1 MEYDE
6 PHVLLSQ
13 SSSYLG
19 QLVDQTGPITAR
31 KLRDIAFV
39 ADQRKREIKLFI
51 CGAIKFDRAIMFCN
65 LTIFIPCTI
74 KKY

>member
-31 KLRDIAFV
+31 KLRDIAV
-39 ADQRKREIKLFI
+39 
-51 CGAIKFDRAIMFCN
+51 M
-65 LTIFIPCTI
+65 TY
-74 KKY
+74 KKKKKV

>member
-6 PHVLLSQ
+6 PHLLLNQ

-39 ADQRKREIKLFI
+39 AHQ
-51 CGAIKFDRAIMFCN
+51 
-65 LTIFIPCTI
+65 
-74 KKY
+74 KKKGEQTL

>member
-6 PHVLLSQ
+6 PHLLLHQ

-39 ADQRKREIKLFI
+39 AHQKKK
-51 CGAIKFDRAIMFCN
+51 GRANSMIFVMGIN
-65 LTIFIPCTI
+65 LTDNSQ
-74 KKY
+74 

>member
-13 SSSYLG
+13 SSSYLQ

-31 KLRDIAFV
+31 KLRDDAFV
-39 ADQRKREIKLFI
+39 AHQRKRESKLFI
-51 CGAIKFDRAIMFCN
+51 RGAVKFDRAIMFCD
-65 LTIFIPCTI
+65 LTILFHN
-74 KKY
+74 K